1 MVELPKTLEEAIAQA
16 QQATLAAIADGQTR
30 IQVEMVF
37 PEIALQAQSIALQ
50 FLPVFDNL
58 PNFQQTADSE
68 EKTRPQI
75 KVFFPDAGAA
85 ALAKRDWGKEIPY
98 KLEDIGLGRLPIQDK
113 ISAED
118 DVFLLIDPS
127 SVEVAEV
134 EKICNA
140 VGDRPVIL
148 LNPHLEDAGTV
159 GIGYTARQLRQR
171 LFSTLFSCYYV
182 RPLEGAAIFRC
193 YPGLWQVW
201 LETNGEYQL
210 LVELPKKPV
219 GEEIDQ
225 ILMSATQPTTG
236 NSGET
241 PKPKKPGIFASMQ
254 RFLRALNS

>member
-16 QQATLAAIADGQTR
+16 QQATLAAIADGQNR

-58 PNFQQTADSE
+58 PNFQNSE
-68 EKTRPQI
+68 DAEAKTRPQV

-85 ALAKRDWGKEIPY
+85 ALARRDWGKDIPY
-98 KLEDIGLGRLPIQDK
+98 KLEDIGLGRLPVQDK
-113 ISAED
+113 IAPED
-118 DVFLLIDPS
+118 DAFVLVDPS
-127 SVEVAEV
+127 SVEVGEV

-159 GIGYTARQLRQR
+159 GIGYSTRQLRLR
-171 LFSTLFSCYYV
+171 FLSTLFSCYYV
-182 RPLEGAAIFRC
+182 RPLQGAAIFRC

-201 LETNGEYQL
+201 LENNGEYQL
-210 LVELPKKPV
+210 LVELPTKPV

-225 ILMSATQPTTG
+225 ILMRESQPKSD
-236 NSGET
+236 NSGDAQ
-241 PKPKKPGIFASMQ
+241 KPKKPGILASMQ
-254 RFLRALNS
+254 RFLRALNN